1 MVINDVNQITPQT
14 ISNMTKTKNR
24 KILTESEMV
33 SLKNNL
39 IQTKPVDLNDKTT
52 YPGYDPNA
60 KYERPAFTTGPD
72 EYTIETARQHA
83 KIYKAITNPKFLE
96 QFYQDTG
103 FRLAV
108 PEIGS
113 NFYWNSI
120 ETQNTEDLWQ
130 VHVIITAYKQTDNSY
145 SNLGDAIND
154 LASKYSVLKDNLE
167 KIFSDE
173 KLATQFLNLNNTFS
187 NIISKL
193 GDKAEKVLGET
204 FGDGSKF
211 RNSTIDVFWQRTQSY
226 SQYINENSNYSGLK
240 GTENEDLINDVDL
253 MATFLRKNCDGQSY
267 GKSSSTANI
276 SRNNL
281 YSENEL
287 RAASDFMRM
296 KDFAS
301 ETTGHSAEEY
311 GFAMGIASAKVD
323 MIIDNYKIYGE
334 FAQKM
339 QMILEDKF
347 EKEMSVYE
355 KYINSFMHTNK
366 KFQINRKDMQE
377 MFEYVRSIWKQKGDI
392 TETMLKSAAELSNR
406 FYQKAESTL
415 NYMDFSYSEPSSFI
429 KNLFKPFDSLN
440 SYNSNSSLQKLA
452 KNWNWFIEGI
462 NGNNFAFANNILNV
476 RA

>member
-1 MVINDVNQITPQT
+1 M
-14 ISNMTKTKNR
+14 
-24 KILTESEMV
+24 
-33 SLKNNL
+33 
-39 IQTKPVDLNDKTT
+39 
-52 YPGYDPNA
+52 
-60 KYERPAFTTGPD
+60 
-72 EYTIETARQHA
+72 
-83 KIYKAITNPKFLE
+83 
-96 QFYQDTG
+96 
-103 FRLAV
+103 
-108 PEIGS
+108 
-113 NFYWNSI
+113 
-120 ETQNTEDLWQ
+120 
-130 VHVIITAYKQTDNSY
+130 HVIITAYKQTDNSY

-167 KIFSDE
+167 KIFSGE

-311 GFAMGIASAKVD
+311 GFAMGIAC
-323 MIIDNYKIYGE
+323 
-334 FAQKM
+334 
-339 QMILEDKF
+339 
-347 EKEMSVYE
+347 
-355 KYINSFMHTNK
+355 
-366 KFQINRKDMQE
+366 
-377 MFEYVRSIWKQKGDI
+377 
-392 TETMLKSAAELSNR
+392 KSR
-406 FYQKAESTL
+406 YD
-415 NYMDFSYSEPSSFI
+415 Y
-429 KNLFKPFDSLN
+429 
-440 SYNSNSSLQKLA
+440 
-452 KNWNWFIEGI
+452 
-462 NGNNFAFANNILNV
+462 
-476 RA
+476 